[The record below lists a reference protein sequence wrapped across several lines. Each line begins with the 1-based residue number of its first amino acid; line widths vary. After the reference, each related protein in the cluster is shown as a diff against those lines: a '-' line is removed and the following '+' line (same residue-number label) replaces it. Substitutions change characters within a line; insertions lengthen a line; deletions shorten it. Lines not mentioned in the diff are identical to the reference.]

1 MLEDKSLNLQGR
13 MSNTYLIPSKT
24 SKVNI
29 CIDWFSFTADQ
40 QVRTKREESD
50 IQAILRLITPILN
63 VLKVE
68 PNSYTKGIGKAFYKY
83 RLTFDEDFIFFFDGP
98 VKDVMDN
105 VKSFMFEMS
114 GKACRRFDEKYK
126 DSSVKHWY
134 ELGKVLMDYKGFNVT
149 RIDTPIDDYNGD
161 IVSYDYFV
169 DKIEKVEVIIHH

>member
-13 MSNTYLIPSKT
+13 MSNTYLISPKT

-105 VKSFMFEMS
+105 VI
-114 GKACRRFDEKYK
+114 C
-126 DSSVKHWY
+126 
-134 ELGKVLMDYKGFNVT
+134 
-149 RIDTPIDDYNGD
+149 
-161 IVSYDYFV
+161 
-169 DKIEKVEVIIHH
+169 